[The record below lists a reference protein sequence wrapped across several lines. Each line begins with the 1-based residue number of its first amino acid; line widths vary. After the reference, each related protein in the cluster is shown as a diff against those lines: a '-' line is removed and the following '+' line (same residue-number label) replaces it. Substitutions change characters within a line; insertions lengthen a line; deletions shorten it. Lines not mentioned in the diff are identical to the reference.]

1 MIRAHS
7 HTQQLIMS
15 DREETQIAS
24 TDSKGRKLQMNSQKI
39 NEDETTRLIKFLEE
53 RECLWNM
60 FCMGKGREKAYYNI
74 AEVLEKLV
82 EAVKVKINGLRA

>member
-60 FCMGKGREKAYYNI
+60 FCMGKREG
-74 AEVLEKLV
+74 ESLLQHC
-82 EAVKVKINGLRA
+82 